1 MVGTRYLC
9 SLSQVGHETL
19 QGYGALY
26 QGTTR
31 DRLGGMRV
39 AALLR
44 GVNLGKRQV
53 KMADLRAAVE
63 ALGHTDVET
72 YLQSGNVVY
81 TPARSPGAELAAGLS
96 AALGFRI
103 EVVLRTGKELAKVVA
118 ANPYPVDDPTK
129 VVVTFLAERRPKNA
143 LAAVDQ
149 TAFTP
154 DEFTFTG
161 RELYLKLP
169 HGQARSKLMEA
180 LAKQELGTTTTTRN
194 WRTVTALADLTA

>member
-1 MVGTRYLC
+1 
-9 SLSQVGHETL
+9 
-19 QGYGALY
+19 
-26 QGTTR
+26 
-31 DRLGGMRV
+31 MRV

-44 GVNLGKRQV
+44 GINLGKRQV

-63 ALGHTDVET
+63 GLGHTDVET

-81 TPARSPGAELAAGLS
+81 TPARHPTAELAAGLS
-96 AALGFRI
+96 TALGIRI

-118 ANPYPVDDPTK
+118 ANPYPVDDPTR
-129 VVVTFLAERRPKNA
+129 VVVTFLAERRPKKA
-143 LAAVDQ
+143 LDGVDQ
-149 TAFTP
+149 AACAP

-169 HGQARSKLMEA
+169 NGQARSKLMEA
-180 LAKQELGTTTTTRN
+180 LAKQDLGTTATTRN

>member
-1 MVGTRYLC
+1 
-9 SLSQVGHETL
+9 
-19 QGYGALY
+19 
-26 QGTTR
+26 
-31 DRLGGMRV
+31 MRV

-72 YLQSGNVVY
+72 YLQSGNVIY
-81 TPARSPGAELAAGLS
+81 TPATRPAADLAAGLS
-96 AALGFRI
+96 TALGIRI

-143 LAAVDQ
+143 LAGVDQ
-149 TAFTP
+149 TEFTP

-180 LAKQELGTTTTTRN
+180 LAKQDLDTTTTTRN